1 MKDIIT
7 HLFPPKEL
15 QIQNR
20 YLQRG
25 VYKTRDTNI
34 RNFVRRIDK
43 IVEYLN
49 NFLLFGSNRG
59 LPESE
64 ILDIVKL

>member
-1 MKDIIT
+1 MKDLIT
-7 HLFPPKEL
+7 HIFPPKAL

-25 VYKTRDTNI
+25 VYKTCDTNI